1 MVGHLTEVNMFQTFL
16 EAAREILKQIYY
28 HMFSMLRSQ
37 TVEKVYE
44 TWKRIRILGFM
55 GKQEFGA

>member
-16 EAAREILKQIYY
+16 EAARAILKQIYY
-28 HMFSMLRSQ
+28 HMFALLRSQ

-44 TWKRIRILGFM
+44 TRKRKRFMGFM